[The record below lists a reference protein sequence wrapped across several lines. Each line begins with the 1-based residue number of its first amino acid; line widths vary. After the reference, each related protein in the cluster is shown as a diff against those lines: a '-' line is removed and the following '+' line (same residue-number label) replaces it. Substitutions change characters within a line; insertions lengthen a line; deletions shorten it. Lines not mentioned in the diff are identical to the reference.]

1 MATFLMFGKY
11 SAEGVKGISSQRTKK
26 AEDLIKKQGGQ
37 VKAVYAMLGM
47 ADLLVIVDLPGV
59 EAAMQT
65 SVALSQIDRNQLLY
79 PSGGVRGRIRPTD
92 GRQVKQKPV
101 VSESVVSKSK

>member
-26 AEDLIKKQGGQ
+26 GTDLIKKQGGK
-37 VKAVYAMLGM
+37 VKAMYAMLGM
-47 ADLLVIVDLPGV
+47 ADLLLIVDLPTV

-65 SVALSQIDRNQLLY
+65 SVALSKMTGISFCTAPAVTVEEFDKMM
-79 PSGGVRGRIRPTD
+79 GG
-92 GRQVKQKPV
+92 K
-101 VSESVVSKSK
+101 

>member
-11 SAEGVKGISSQRTKK
+11 SAEGVKGISAQRTKK
-26 AEDLIKKQGGQ
+26 AADLIKKQGGQ
-37 VKAVYAMLGM
+37 VKGIYAMLGM

-65 SVALSQIDRNQLLY
+65 SVALGKLTGISFCTSPAVSVEEFDKLM
-79 PSGGVRGRIRPTD
+79 GG
-92 GRQVKQKPV
+92 K
-101 VSESVVSKSK
+101 

>member
-11 SAEGVKGISSQRTKK
+11 SAEGVKGISSQRTKQ

-65 SVALSQIDRNQLLY
+65 SVALSKLTGISFCTHPAVPVEEFDQLM
-79 PSGGVRGRIRPTD
+79 GG
-92 GRQVKQKPV
+92 K
-101 VSESVVSKSK
+101 

>member
-37 VKAVYAMLGM
+37 VKAIYAMLGM

-59 EAAMQT
+59 EAAIQT
-65 SVALSQIDRNQLLY
+65 SVALANLTGVSFCTHPAVSVEEFDQLL
-79 PSGGVRGRIRPTD
+79 GG
-92 GRQVKQKPV
+92 K
-101 VSESVVSKSK
+101 

>member
-26 AEDLIKKQGGQ
+26 AADLIKKQGGQ
-37 VKAVYAMLGM
+37 VKGIYAMLGM
-47 ADLLVIVDLPGV
+47 ADLLLIVDLPGV

-65 SVALSQIDRNQLLY
+65 SVALGKLTGVSFCTHPAVSVEEFDQMM
-79 PSGGVRGRIRPTD
+79 SGT
-92 GRQVKQKPV
+92 
-101 VSESVVSKSK
+101 

>member
-26 AEDLIKKQGGQ
+26 AVDLIKKQKGQ
-37 VKAVYAMLGM
+37 VKGMYAMLGM
-47 ADLLVIVDLPGV
+47 ADLLLIVDLPGI

-65 SVALSQIDRNQLLY
+65 SVALGKMTGISFCTSPAMTVEEFDKLI
-79 PSGGVRGRIRPTD
+79 GE
-92 GRQVKQKPV
+92 K
-101 VSESVVSKSK
+101 

>member
-26 AEDLIKKQGGQ
+26 AADLIKKQGGQ

-47 ADLLVIVDLPGV
+47 ADLLLIVDLPGV

-65 SVALSQIDRNQLLY
+65 SVALGKMTGVSFCTHPAVSVEEFDKLM
-79 PSGGVRGRIRPTD
+79 GG
-92 GRQVKQKPV
+92 K
-101 VSESVVSKSK
+101 

>member
-11 SAEGVKGISSQRTKK
+11 SAEGVKGISSQRTKQ

-65 SVALSQIDRNQLLY
+65 SVELAKLTGISFCTHPAVAVEEFDKLM
-79 PSGGVRGRIRPTD
+79 GG
-92 GRQVKQKPV
+92 K
-101 VSESVVSKSK
+101 